1 MRHMSPIEPAR
12 PQIPRPTSGRRASV
26 PVPTPRPLDDTDVAL
41 LELLAADGRM
51 SNAELAR
58 RVGLA
63 ESTCAGRVRALRES
77 GVVRGIRADLDL
89 TALGRPM
96 EAMVALRFTGHAKE
110 SMDSFRDRVAA
121 IPGVIAAYHV
131 AGADDF
137 LVHISGASPNDLR
150 DLVLDHLTSV
160 EGVAHAQTSLIF
172 ERIQGRNPFG

>member
-1 MRHMSPIEPAR
+1 
-12 PQIPRPTSGRRASV
+12 
-26 PVPTPRPLDDTDVAL
+26 
-41 LELLAADGRM
+41 
-51 SNAELAR
+51 
-58 RVGLA
+58 
-63 ESTCAGRVRALRES
+63 
-77 GVVRGIRADLDL
+77 
-89 TALGRPM
+89 M
-96 EAMVALRFTGHAKE
+96 EAMVALRFAGHAKE

-172 ERIQGRNPFG
+172 ERIPGRKPFG

>member
-1 MRHMSPIEPAR
+1 
-12 PQIPRPTSGRRASV
+12 V
-26 PVPTPRPLDDTDVAL
+26 PVPPPRPLDDTDVAL
-41 LELLAADGRM
+41 LELLATDGRM

-63 ESTCAGRVRALRES
+63 ESTCSGRVRALRDS
-77 GVVRGIRADLDL
+77 GVVRGIHADLDL
-89 TALGRPM
+89 GALGRPM

-110 SMDSFRDRVAA
+110 SMDSFRDRVAT

-172 ERIQGRNPFG
+172 ERIPGRNPFG

>member
-1 MRHMSPIEPAR
+1 MAVTPPTGQKNLR
-12 PQIPRPTSGRRASV
+12 PPRSSRSGA
-26 PVPTPRPLDDTDVAL
+26 PPRPLDDTDLAL
-41 LELLAADGRM
+41 LRLLSRDGRM

-77 GVVRGIRADLDL
+77 GVVRGIHADVDL
-89 TALGRPM
+89 GALGRPM
-96 EAMVALRFTGHAKE
+96 EAMVALRFTGHARE
-110 SMDSFRDRVAA
+110 SMDSFRDRVAT

-172 ERIQGRNPFG
+172 ERIPGRKPFG

>member
-1 MRHMSPIEPAR
+1 
-12 PQIPRPTSGRRASV
+12 
-26 PVPTPRPLDDTDVAL
+26 
-41 LELLAADGRM
+41 M

-77 GVVRGIRADLDL
+77 GVIRGIRADLDL
-89 TALGRPM
+89 AALGRPM

-172 ERIQGRNPFG
+172 ERIPGRAALG